1 MSGDNASAPA
11 AQPNLI
17 LTLPDGSTREVPT
30 GTLPSTVV
38 GTIGAR
44 LLQAAIAVAVDGE
57 VQDLMT
63 PLRKSGAFVVITDK
77 DPRALA
83 VMRHSAAHALATAVR
98 RLRPDAK
105 IGFGPAI
112 DDGFY
117 YDFEVPTPFTPEDL
131 EQFEA
136 EMKKVCAEKLPFV
149 RAEVS
154 QDEAKKL
161 FVDDPLKLER
171 LEDFN
176 GSDEIISTY
185 TDGPFIDLCR
195 GPHVQDTSYIKHFKL
210 LSAAGAYWRGDEKRQ
225 MLQRIYATAFFKK
238 DELDA
243 HLHNLE
249 EARKRDHRVLGK
261 SLDLFYLNPVAPGA
275 VFWTPKGTQLYN
287 ALEGYVRERQRD
299 AFKEIK
305 TPLLYTAKL
314 WEQSGHWGKYKENM
328 FLVLD
333 NETNEHNMSLKPM
346 NCPSH
351 HLYYA
356 SQKHSYRE
364 LPIRFVTFDVLHRN
378 ELSGALSGLTRVRQF
393 SQDDCHVYLRE
404 DQIAQEVQF
413 LMDFILGYYDSF
425 GLTAK
430 LKFATRPEQRIG
442 DDDLWDRAEGALRAA
457 LESTGRPYEMKE
469 GDGAFYGPKIDFDV
483 TDSIGR
489 AWQLGTIQL
498 DYNAPERFDL
508 TYTGEDNAAHR
519 PVVIHRA
526 VSGSFERFIAILIE
540 HFGGAFPVWL
550 SPEQVRVIPIAADFN
565 AHAEA
570 LVARMKAAG
579 IRAHLD
585 SRNETLNYRIREGE
599 VDKIPYM
606 CVIGKREADEDTVAL
621 RVRGTGKKQETVA
634 SSAFIERVV
643 GEIRTHALVPMN
655 AVDTPSSSTES

>member
-1 MSGDNASAPA
+1 MSVGSAA
-11 AQPNLI
+11 IGSATNVI
-17 LTLPDGSTREVPT
+17 LTLPDGSTREVPA
-30 GTLPSTVV
+30 GTLPRDVV
-38 GTIGAR
+38 ATIGAR

-57 VQDLMT
+57 VQDVMT
-63 PLRKSGAFVVITDK
+63 PLRKSGAFVVITDR

-112 DDGFY
+112 EDGFY

-131 EQFEA
+131 DAFES
-136 EMKKVCAEKLPFV
+136 EMRKVTADKLPFV
-149 RAEVS
+149 REEVS
-154 QDEAKKL
+154 QAEAKKR

-171 LEDFN
+171 LEDFE

-185 TDGPFIDLCR
+185 TDGPFVDLCR

-238 DELDA
+238 EELDA

-275 VFWTPKGTQLYN
+275 VFWTPRGTQLYN
-287 ALEGYVRERQRD
+287 ALEQFVRERQRE

-305 TPLLYTAKL
+305 TPLLYTKKL
-314 WEQSGHWGKYKENM
+314 WEQSGHWGKYRENM

-333 NETNEHNMSLKPM
+333 NETNEHDMSLKPM

-356 SQKHSYRE
+356 STKHSYRE

-393 SQDDCHVYLRE
+393 SQDDCHVYLRD
-404 DQIAQEVQF
+404 DQIADEVNF
-413 LMDFILGYYDSF
+413 LMEFIIGHYETF

-430 LKFATRPEQRIG
+430 LKFATRPPERIG
-442 DDDLWDRAEGALRAA
+442 DNELWDRAEAALRAA
-457 LESTGRPYEMKE
+457 LDATGRPYEMKE

-489 AWQLGTIQL
+489 SWQLGTIQL

-508 TYTGEDNAAHR
+508 QYTGEDNTAHR

-526 VSGSFERFIAILIE
+526 VCGSFERFIAILIE
-540 HFGGAFPVWL
+540 HFAGAFPVWL
-550 SPEQVRVIPIAADFN
+550 APEQVRVIPIALDFVL
-565 AHAEA
+565 AAEA
-570 LVARMKAAG
+570 LVQRMKSAG

-599 VDKIPYM
+599 MAKVPYM
-606 CVIGKREADEDTVAL
+606 CVIGKREADENTVAL
-621 RVRGTGKKQETVA
+621 RVRGTGKKQEIVA
-634 SSAFIERVV
+634 SDTFIARVTE
-643 GEIRTHALVPMN
+643 EIRTHALTPQN
-655 AVDTPSSSTES
+655 AVDEAPATSNS